1 MCNNKNY
8 KKASG
13 FLRAEPLSSYFED
26 RKGHR
31 EGKKLLSAKSVFPSL
46 TATPIDDDAKKHNEN
61 LSGMGGVFNTVNLHL
76 YHYAG
81 NNPVKYVDPDGRDIE
96 EVALVDPGLGL
107 MISGRGSIG
116 IAKDSTGRVALFF
129 KGEIGIVAG
138 GDIKL
143 SGDAFKKL
151 MSVLGNIDNVL
162 TASDLIGFST
172 PEDTGKGNFDEGIFT
187 LRLETVKDWTNDK
200 GMHVL
205 PADGCFIGG
214 VSMDKNGKLSPSV
227 GFNAA
232 AYFASGTLYIDITP
246 VLDKGK
252 TLWAN
257 VKGYFNGL
265 KEGWKDLT
273 NLYYLIRRHYEN
285 D

>member
-1 MCNNKNY
+1 MEEKINADVQTKLENIDRPCD
-8 KKASG
+8 
-13 FLRAEPLSSYFED
+13 ELSFDMGDISDMYENGTLNESEKSLFINTLKQIVEKYD
-26 RKGHR
+26 MRSVACVCLFR
-31 EGKKLLSAKSVFPSL
+31 DIMTADLYDYLLEVLKKSVYVNEALSIRITQLLTCDDFP
-46 TATPIDDDAKKHNEN
+46 
-61 LSGMGGVFNTVNLHL
+61 
-76 YHYAG
+76 
-81 NNPVKYVDPDGRDIE
+81 KYYD
-96 EVALVDPGLGL
+96 
-107 MISGRGSIG
+107 
-116 IAKDSTGRVALFF
+116 F
-129 KGEIGIVAG
+129 
-138 GDIKL
+138 
-143 SGDAFKKL
+143 
-151 MSVLGNIDNVL
+151 
-162 TASDLIGFST
+162 
-172 PEDTGKGNFDEGIFT
+172 
-187 LRLETVKDWTNDK
+187 LESVKDWTNDK

-205 PADGCFIGG
+205 PADACFIGG

>member
-1 MCNNKNY
+1 M
-8 KKASG
+8 
-13 FLRAEPLSSYFED
+13 
-26 RKGHR
+26 
-31 EGKKLLSAKSVFPSL
+31 
-46 TATPIDDDAKKHNEN
+46 
-61 LSGMGGVFNTVNLHL
+61 
-76 YHYAG
+76 
-81 NNPVKYVDPDGRDIE
+81 KYVDPDGRDIE

-107 MISGRGSIG
+107 MIAGRGSIG

-129 KGEIGIVAG
+129 KGEIGIGAG

-187 LRLETVKDWTNDK
+187 LRLETVKDWTDDK

-227 GFNAA
+227 GFNAT

-246 VLDKGK
+246 VLDTVK

-257 VKGYFNGL
+257 VKVFFNGL

>member
-1 MCNNKNY
+1 MVIFNIPV
-8 KKASG
+8 A
-13 FLRAEPLSSYFED
+13 P
-26 RKGHR
+26 
-31 EGKKLLSAKSVFPSL
+31 
-46 TATPIDDDAKKHNEN
+46 TDDEAKKHNEN
-61 LSGMGGVFNTVNLHL
+61 LPGMGGVFNVVNLQL

-81 NNPVKYVDPDGRDIE
+81 IGQRSDSELQANNPVKYTDPDGRDIE
-96 EVALVDPGLGL
+96 EVALVDHGLGL
-107 MISGRGSIG
+107 MIAGRGSIG

-129 KGEIGIVAG
+129 KGEIGIGAG

-162 TASDLIGFST
+162 TALDLIGFST

-187 LRLETVKDWTNDK
+187 LRLETVKDWTDDK

-205 PADGCFIGG
+205 PADVCFIGG
-214 VSMDKNGKLSPSV
+214 VPMDKNGKLSPSV

-246 VLDKGK
+246 VLDKVK

-257 VKGYFNGL
+257 VKVFFNGL

-273 NLYYLIRRHYEN
+273 NLCYLIRRYYEN